1 MERLCGYLPV
11 VDADKHR
18 PAGKS
23 HVYSLV
29 WTFKRDDVRSA
40 PETALASGM
49 ERIQVE
55 AIGFP
60 FENELIPRL
69 AVLHF
74 PMGEESNVPRQ
85 RALHDITHET
95 RAAIS
100 N

>member
-1 MERLCGYLPV
+1 
-11 VDADKHR
+11 
-18 PAGKS
+18 
-23 HVYSLV
+23 
-29 WTFKRDDVRSA
+29 
-40 PETALASGM
+40 M

-85 RALHDITHET
+85 RALHDITHEN